1 MEGEEMFIESCRIGM
16 HRNKNITTK
25 AQKLQQL
32 FFGETQIITKVDKKK
47 NSYSNKY
54 ALKISE

>member
-1 MEGEEMFIESCRIGM
+1 VEGEEMFIESCRIGM

-32 FFGETQIITKVDKKK
+32 FFGEAQIITKVDKKK

>member
-1 MEGEEMFIESCRIGM
+1 VEGEEMFIESCRIGM